1 MKRLFFALLGVA
13 VSIAVL
19 YSQTPDPGRGGVWV
33 SGAAGQRAGSDA
45 TFNTLAVT
53 STAADAIDVAGGLTA
68 GSGNVAIIDTSG
80 KLPALSATY
89 LASLSGAAL
98 TSLDAGNIS
107 AGTLVVGR
115 GGTGAT
121 TLTDGGVLLGSGTGA
136 VTALAALSDGV
147 IVIGDGSGDPT
158 TLDVGASGGITI
170 LGTIATGV
178 WNGTAVTAG
187 GGGTG
192 ATSLTDGGVLLGSGT
207 GAVTALAALG
217 DGAIVIGDGSGDPT
231 TLDVGSSTAIT
242 VLGTVATGTWQ
253 ATDVGVAYGGTGAS
267 TLTDGGVLL
276 GSGSGAISAL
286 AVLSDSQMIVGDGSG
301 DPVAESGATLRTSI
315 GVGTGDSLTFTG
327 LTVSGTGA
335 SALDVGGGLNI
346 GTGDVALI
354 GTDGKLSG
362 PLSSTIIDDL
372 SGANLTTLNASN
384 LSSGTVATARLGSG
398 TASSSTFLRG
408 DGSWQTVG
416 GGSPGGSDT
425 QVQYND
431 GGSFGGDAGL
441 VYAAGTDT
449 LTLAGPLN
457 VAGASIFNDAGN
469 DVDFRIE
476 SDDNQNMLFVDGG
489 SDVVGIGTGSPITA
503 LSILKSW
510 TTAPASMALSD
521 TDNSSGAGISFY
533 KNNFGTRM
541 AFMGYDS
548 KAKFWN
554 IQDTG
559 MDFAT
564 NDTVRITIKNDG
576 NVGIGETDPGS
587 KFTVSGTG
595 GAQGSLTVFDT
606 SAEKIANLQ
615 AGGSANADRRG
626 NLQIWG
632 TNVGDNDSIAIGST
646 GSAGVGLLF
655 ANRRSDGY
663 VRSSM
668 FIESTGEV
676 GIGVTDPE
684 SPLHIGFDDS
694 LLLNLEAFRNTGD
707 IKMNFYG
714 GNSAS
719 ATSRTKYGTYSTA
732 ITDNTDGGEAA
743 KMTWD
748 LKDNGSITERMVLDH
763 SGNLTA
769 DGTKSF
775 LIDHPMESMSQT
787 TDLKYY
793 ATEGP
798 RADLIY
804 RGEVALVAGV
814 AEVNLDSASLQTEGT
829 FLSLVRD
836 PQIWVNNA
844 TSWTQ
849 VRGTLVG
856 NILTIESQTATND
869 EVHWLV
875 IADRYD
881 EHMQNNLSIDET
893 TGRPSVE
900 LFRPIDQYF
909 DPDEEFRDYKFFALD
924 DPQPAEDFLSG
935 LYGEPETEDEP
946 DEDII

>member
-33 SGAAGQRAGSDA
+33 SGTAGQRAGSDA

-178 WNGTAVTAG
+178 WNGTAVTAAY
-187 GGGTG
+187 GGTG

-207 GAVTALAALG
+207 GAVTAVAALG
-217 DGAIVIGDGSGDPT
+217 DGSIVIGDGSGDPT

-286 AVLSDSQMIVGDGSG
+286 AVLSDGQMIVGDGSG

-372 SGANLTTLNASN
+372 SAANLTGIPGGQITGAIAAVSGAALTTLNASN

-476 SDDNQNMLFVDGG
+476 SDDDANMIFVDGG
-489 SDVVGIGTGSPITA
+489 NDRVGIGTGSPTGKLDVA
-503 LSILKSW
+503 K
-510 TTAPASMALSD
+510 D
-521 TDNSSGAGISFY
+521 TDITTYFGRGYISSTGTSMTADRAHWGHVDNETASTYAIMQTADGNTNLNAASGQRVWVNIAAGAVTGSTNFSAGGVQIGTSDAADSPLRIS
-533 KNNFGTRM
+533 
-541 AFMGYDS
+541 
-548 KAKFWN
+548 
-554 IQDTG
+554 I
-559 MDFAT
+559 
-564 NDTVRITIKNDG
+564 NDTRIITLDRYG
-576 NVGIGETDPGS
+576 
-587 KFTVSGTG
+587 
-595 GAQGSLTVFDT
+595 
-606 SAEKIANLQ
+606 
-615 AGGSANADRRG
+615 ANA
-626 NLQIWG
+626 NTNEWG
-632 TNVGDNDSIAIGST
+632 I
-646 GSAGVGLLF
+646 
-655 ANRRSDGY
+655 
-663 VRSSM
+663 
-668 FIESTGEV
+668 
-676 GIGVTDPE
+676 
-684 SPLHIGFDDS
+684 
-694 LLLNLEAFRNTGD
+694 AFRA
-707 IKMNFYG
+707 

-719 ATSRTKYGTYSTA
+719 ATNRTNYGNFQARIISNSDGAENSGFAWYLKSSGST
-732 ITDNTDGGEAA
+732 
-743 KMTWD
+743 
-748 LKDNGSITERMVLDH
+748 TERMTLDNA
-763 SGNLTA
+763 GNLSA
-769 DGTKSF
+769 SGTKSF
-775 LIDHPMESMSQT
+775 LITHPLESLSQT

-893 TGRPSVE
+893 TGRPNVE
-900 LFRPIDQYF
+900 YLRPIDRYF
-909 DPDEEFRDYKFFALD
+909 DHEEEFRDYSFFALD